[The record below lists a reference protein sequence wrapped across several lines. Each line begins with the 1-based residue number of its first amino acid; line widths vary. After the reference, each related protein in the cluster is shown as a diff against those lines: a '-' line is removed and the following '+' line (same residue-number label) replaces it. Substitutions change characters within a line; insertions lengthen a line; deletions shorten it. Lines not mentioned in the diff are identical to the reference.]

1 VIEPNE
7 RPAAAVLSGG
17 VTEEDWAM
25 MLLSEAE
32 RDRLLVFLTAELARA
47 RRRRG
52 LRLNVGT

>member
-1 VIEPNE
+1 
-7 RPAAAVLSGG
+7 
-17 VTEEDWAM
+17 M

-52 LRLNVGT
+52 LLLAAPPAESVPLSRLYFL